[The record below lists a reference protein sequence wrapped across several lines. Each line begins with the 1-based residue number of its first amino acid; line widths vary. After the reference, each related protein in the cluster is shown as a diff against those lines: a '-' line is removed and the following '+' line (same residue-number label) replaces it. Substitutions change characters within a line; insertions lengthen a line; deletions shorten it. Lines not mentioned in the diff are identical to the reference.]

1 MSGRGSTTEL
11 HLELEPFGDFVLT
24 KRGSLIGAVELAGRS
39 PDGLSQDDFLALSVI
54 ARNIYQS
61 LPDDIVITEYFS
73 HFNDPSIHLKER
85 ENPVSN
91 MLSKQRLEFLSHKK
105 LSASRLVHYFEV
117 LPPEDLSKFSII
129 TAAKHL
135 ALSVTSAESR
145 EILKNMLSENRQL
158 IVYLEDLERMHGH
171 LENALGD
178 IIGRWGSIMNCKALD
193 LSAMWSH
200 CRFLANLNPALLTV
214 GLKEPV
220 PQKRWDDAL
229 SDGVRRPVTVEGMD
243 ALRLTGESNVY
254 ARILSITRF
263 GSKEVTPGI
272 WAAEKGSPVRQQ
284 GNYVLMVRAKPIS
297 KFKQDLMFG
306 AKANELER
314 QGMSLMDMVKG
325 DENKSAVEKKAGM
338 KAAIRE
344 KLDELEKAE
353 MIDDRWYTAHA
364 MTIVFDESPE
374 RLKETSI
381 AMKRSLDK
389 AGLSAVWETVDLPD
403 AWRTFQPCGGD
414 FSLRDAEFTSSQL
427 GGASVLYRAS
437 EGQITVPDLE
447 GEEAQ
452 YIFIS
457 EDGTPFHFSP
467 WVGGRC
473 VLFGVGPIRSGKSFT
488 KNTLASHFLK
498 YDGSLFRGIDVDQ
511 GAEPVADAFGDMGGI
526 FRVEEGRTQGFNP
539 FVMCDGEDDMIFIA
553 HLKNQILQMMATND
567 SEELRRLE
575 IYEQNELDRAIIAT
589 IKMPENL
596 RRLSTVMKHC
606 SKEFQMKMKR
616 WVDGG
621 MYAHLF
627 DAQVDAMGV
636 KDQRA
641 VAFNL
646 QGVKEDKIALPL
658 IMTETF
664 FRVLRIFESPQ
675 YRDVQKYLDIDESH
689 ILLKIPYALNTLIRA
704 VRTWGKMQAG
714 IGLWTQSPQEFYD
727 IPDWPALRSAASTFF
742 FMSDPHMDQELY
754 QKTFPL
760 TAGECDA
767 IRNLVPKREAYI
779 VQPELGVSKKVILE
793 VDGYQ
798 HIISTSN
805 PREAQI
811 RRRNVE
817 ELGVEAGYRKT
828 AEELGLIASLK
839 EVSNG

>member
-1 MSGRGSTTEL
+1 MSDRGSTTEL
-11 HLELEPFGDFVLT
+11 HLELEPYGDFVLT
-24 KRGSLIGAVELAGRS
+24 KKGSLIGAIELAGRS
-39 PDGLSQDDFLALSVI
+39 PDGLSQDDYLALSVI
-54 ARNIYQS
+54 ARNIYQAM
-61 LPDDIVITEYFS
+61 PEDINITQYYA
-73 HFNDPSIHLKER
+73 HFDNPEISLKER
-85 ENPVSN
+85 SNPVSN
-91 MLSKQRLEFLSHKK
+91 MLSKQRLEFLGHKN
-105 LSASRLVHYFEV
+105 LTSSRIVHYFEV
-117 LPPEDLSKFSII
+117 MPGEDLSKFSII
-129 TAAKHL
+129 TAVKHL
-135 ALSVTSAESR
+135 ALSATNAESR

-158 IVYLEDLERMHGH
+158 IFYLEDLERMHNH
-171 LENALGD
+171 LKASLGD
-178 IIGRWGSIMNCKALD
+178 LISRWGALMNCRELT
-193 LSAMWSH
+193 MQEIWSH
-200 CRFLANLNPALLTV
+200 CRFLSNLNPALLSTA
-214 GLKEPV
+214 LEEPV
-220 PQKRWDDAL
+220 PGERWDNFL
-229 SDGVRRPVTVEGMD
+229 TDGKRAPVTIEGMD
-243 ALRLTGESNVY
+243 ALRLTGEINTY

-263 GSKEVTPGI
+263 GGKEVTPGI
-272 WAAEKGSPVRQQ
+272 WAAEKGSPAQQQ
-284 GNYVLMVRAKPIS
+284 GNYILMVRAKPIS
-297 KFKQDLMFG
+297 KFKKDLMFTG
-306 AKANELER
+306 KANELER
-314 QGMSLMDMVKG
+314 QQMNIFDMIKG

-344 KLDELEKAE
+344 KLDELEAAE
-353 MIDDRWYTAHA
+353 MIDDRWYNAHA
-364 MTIVFDESPE
+364 MVIVFNDSAK
-374 RLKETSI
+374 RLKESSI
-381 AMKRSLDK
+381 SMKRSLDK
-389 AGLSAVWETVDLPD
+389 AGFSAVWETVDLPD
-403 AWRTFQPCGGD
+403 AWRTFLPSGGD

-437 EGQITVPDLE
+437 EGQITVPDLQ

-452 YIFIS
+452 YIFVS

-498 YDGSLFRGIDVDQ
+498 YENSLFRGIDVDQ
-511 GAEPVADAFGDMGGI
+511 GAEPVADAFGDLGGI

-539 FVMCDGEDDMIFIA
+539 FVMCNGDDDMIFIS
-553 HLKNQILQMMATND
+553 HLKNQVLQMLSTND
-567 SEELRRLE
+567 TEELRKLD
-575 IYEQNELDRAIIAT
+575 IHEQNELDRAIIQT
-589 IKMPENL
+589 IRLPEEL
-596 RRLSTVMKHC
+596 RRLSTVMNHC

-616 WVDGG
+616 WTDGG
-621 MYAHLF
+621 MYSHLF
-627 DAQVDAMGV
+627 DSQKDAMGF

-658 IMTETF
+658 TMTEIF
-664 FRVLRIFESPQ
+664 FRVLRIFESPD
-675 YRDVQKYLDIDESH
+675 YRECQKYLDIDEAH

-714 IGLWTQSPQEFYD
+714 IGLWTQSPQEFFD

-742 FMSDPHMDQELY
+742 FMADPHMDQDLY

-767 IRNLVPKREAYI
+767 IRNLIPKREAYI
-779 VQPELGVSKKVILE
+779 VQPELGVSKKVVLE

-828 AEELGLIASLK
+828 AEELGLITSLK